1 MLNNKTLVA
10 ICLVLASG
18 FHFIFYFGWYG
29 PSKSIF
35 IWNFIIAWGAVF
47 LLLFFYALTNWKSGI
62 KGKGVTAIFGV
73 LILLLFIALI
83 RSLLKVNDLSSL
95 VRLLFDSY
103 TGLSLFPILFF
114 VIGSNSKYFL
124 SINRILTVY
133 CIVAFAISLAF
144 LNYFE
149 LNIFL
154 LMPISYLILTF
165 PMQSNRNRIL
175 TLIISVVVIVVSW
188 TNRAGVMR
196 ILISY
201 VIVIIYYVI
210 SSFKVNKKLIRIV
223 VFCILL
229 LPFYFL
235 YLGINGKNIFADISG
250 DPTEDYSQSDLSV
263 DTRTFL
269 YYEVFQDLKFNNAF
283 VFGKGIDGG
292 YASEIFQTFSRSTV
306 EVGFLQI
313 LLKTGI
319 VGFLAY
325 FAMLFSAI
333 FKALGRSKSI
343 FMKSLGLL
351 LSSYVLML
359 FIENS
364 IAFNL
369 LNVSIWL
376 VVGMCHSRELLNLN
390 DEELKKLYSN
400 IKVKRNLIS
409 A

>member
-1 MLNNKTLVA
+1 MLNNRTLVA
-10 ICLVLASG
+10 ICLILATG
-18 FHFIFYFGWYG
+18 FHFIFYFGFYG
-29 PSKSIF
+29 PSKSIY
-35 IWNFIIAWGAVF
+35 IWNNLFAWGAVL
-47 LLLFFYALTNWKSGI
+47 LLLFLYTLSNWKSTI
-62 KGKGVTAIFGV
+62 KGNGVKIIFGF
-73 LILLLFIALI
+73 LILILFFSLI
-83 RSLLKVNDLSSL
+83 RSLFKVHGISEL
-95 VRLLFDSY
+95 VKLLFDTY

-124 SINRILTVY
+124 SINRILSVY
-133 CIVAFAISLAF
+133 CFLAFAISLPYMM
-144 LNYFE
+144 YFE

-154 LMPISYLILTF
+154 LMPIFYLILTF
-165 PMQSNRNRIL
+165 PMQSNKSRLL
-175 TLIISVVVIVVSW
+175 TLIISATIIIISF

-196 ILISY
+196 IMISY
-201 VIVIIYYVI
+201 LIVIIYYLI
-210 SSFKVNKKLIRIV
+210 SSLKVNKKLIRII
-223 VFCILL
+223 VFCIIL

-235 YLGINGKNIFADISG
+235 YLGINGKNVFEDLSG
-250 DPTEDYSQSDLSV
+250 NQAEDYSQADLSA

-269 YYEVFQDLKFNNAF
+269 YYEVFQDLKFNKAF

-292 YASEIFQTFSRSTV
+292 YSSEIFQTFSRSTV

-333 FKALGRSKSI
+333 FKALGKSKSI

-359 FIENS
+359 FIENV

-369 LNVSIWL
+369 LNVTIWL
-376 VVGMCHSRELLNLN
+376 IVGMCHSKELLSLN
-390 DEELKKLYSN
+390 DEEIKKLHSN
-400 IKVKRNLIS
+400 IKVKKNVIS
-409 A
+409 G

>member
-10 ICLVLASG
+10 ISLVLATG

-29 PSKSIF
+29 PSNNVSLGTY
-35 IWNFIIAWGAVF
+35 IIAWGAV
-47 LLLFFYALTNWKSGI
+47 LLLLYLYALTNWKTTI
-62 KGKGVTAIFGV
+62 KGSGTTIIFGFLV
-73 LILLLFIALI
+73 LILFIALI
-83 RSLLKVNDLSSL
+83 RSILKVHDLRAL
-95 VRLLFDSY
+95 VKLLFDTY

-124 SINRILTVY
+124 LINRILSVY
-133 CIVAFAISLAF
+133 CLLAFAISLIF
-144 LNYFE
+144 LEYFE

-175 TLIISVVVIVVSW
+175 TLIMSVTVIVVSL

-196 ILISY
+196 IMISY
-201 VIVIIYYVI
+201 LIVIIYYAI
-210 SSFKVNKKLIRIV
+210 SSLKVNKKLIKIV
-223 VFCILL
+223 VFCITL

-235 YLGINGKNIFADISG
+235 YLGINGKNVFEDISG
-250 DPTEDYSQSDLSV
+250 TQAEDYSQADLSA

-269 YYEVFQDLKFNNAF
+269 YYEVFQDLKFNKSF

-292 YASEIFQTFSRSTV
+292 YSSEIFQTFSRSTV

-325 FAMLFSAI
+325 FALLFSAI
-333 FKALGRSKSI
+333 FMALGKSKSI
-343 FMKSLGLL
+343 FMKCLGLL

-359 FIENS
+359 FLENV

-376 VVGMCHSRELLNLN
+376 AVGMCHSRVLLSLN
-390 DEELKKLYSN
+390 DEEIKKLYTN
-400 IKVKRNLIS
+400 VMVKKM
-409 A
+409 

>member
-10 ICLVLASG
+10 ICLVLAAG

-35 IWNFIIAWGAVF
+35 IWNYIFAWGAVL
-47 LLLFFYALTNWKSGI
+47 LLLFLYALTNWKSNV
-62 KGKGVTAIFGV
+62 KGNGPKIIFGF
-73 LILLLFIALI
+73 LILILFISLI
-83 RSLLKVNDLSSL
+83 RSLLKVHGLSAL
-95 VRLLFDSY
+95 VKLLFDTY
-103 TGLSLFPILFF
+103 TGLSLFPVLFF

-124 SINRILTVY
+124 LINRILSVY
-133 CIVAFAISLAF
+133 CFLAFAISIPF
-144 LNYFE
+144 LEYFE

-175 TLIISVVVIVVSW
+175 TLIMAVTIIVVSL

-201 VIVIIYYVI
+201 LIVIIYYVI
-210 SSFKVNKKLIRIV
+210 TSLKINKKLIKIV
-223 VFCILL
+223 VFFIIL

-235 YLGINGKNIFADISG
+235 YLGINGKNVFEDISG
-250 DPTEDYSQSDLSV
+250 NQAEDYSQADLSA

-292 YASEIFQTFSRSTV
+292 YSSEIFQTFSRSTV

-333 FKALGRSKSI
+333 FKALGKSKSI
-343 FMKSLGLL
+343 FMKCLGLL

-359 FIENS
+359 FLENV

-376 VVGMCHSRELLNLN
+376 VVGMCHSSVLLSLN
-390 DEELKKLYSN
+390 DEEIKKLYSN
-400 IKVKRNLIS
+400 IKVKKNII
-409 A
+409 AG